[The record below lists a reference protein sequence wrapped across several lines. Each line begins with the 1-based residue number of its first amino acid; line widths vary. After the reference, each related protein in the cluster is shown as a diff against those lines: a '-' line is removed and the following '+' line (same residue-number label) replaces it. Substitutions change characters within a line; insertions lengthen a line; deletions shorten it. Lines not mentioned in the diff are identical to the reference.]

1 MKLYIKYAKSRV
13 IFIRSIRVSLVV
25 GTVLAIINHCDAI
38 IDGTFNST
46 NLFQV
51 ILTYLVPFLVATYGS
66 VSHARHIEM
75 EELKRIK
82 LVKKQNLK
90 DDQ

>member
-1 MKLYIKYAKSRV
+1 
-13 IFIRSIRVSLVV
+13 
-25 GTVLAIINHCDAI
+25 
-38 IDGTFNST
+38 
-46 NLFQV
+46 
-51 ILTYLVPFLVATYGS
+51 VATYGS